1 MAPVLGRSSI
11 RAPFPLCERLP
22 PPGCSADFCPDGLLP
37 PRSLAPKGFPAPLP
51 RRDIPATVLALA
63 ILFQRAPGADPLAVL
78 ADYFRG
84 TPHEEPEVRLL
95 PFRKSANPTPA
106 QDDLW
111 RHWGH
116 LALFAREGGQVAH
129 VGLWRI
135 QQELESA
142 GEAPLRRQDVAVVGR
157 LPTSRARRRA
167 ALALLAVGLPG
178 PTLGDLWRVVREAAE
193 EEWARLHTGL
203 AHPRIHRHN
212 GMPL

>member
-1 MAPVLGRSSI
+1 M
-11 RAPFPLCERLP
+11 
-22 PPGCSADFCPDGLLP
+22 
-37 PRSLAPKGFPAPLP
+37 
-51 RRDIPATVLALA
+51 LALA
-63 ILFQRAPGADPLAVL
+63 IRYQRAPGGDPLVVL
-78 ADYFRG
+78 ASFFEG
-84 TPHEEPEVRLL
+84 TPLEEPEVCLL
-95 PFRKSANPTPA
+95 PFRISANPTPA

-116 LALFAREGGQVAH
+116 LALFARDGGQVAH

-167 ALALLAVGLPG
+167 TLALLAVGLPG

-193 EEWARLHTGL
+193 EEWARLHSGH
-203 AHPRIHRHN
+203 AHPGIHHHN
-212 GMPL
+212 GMPPGSCAQMGSAGWHPSPRL